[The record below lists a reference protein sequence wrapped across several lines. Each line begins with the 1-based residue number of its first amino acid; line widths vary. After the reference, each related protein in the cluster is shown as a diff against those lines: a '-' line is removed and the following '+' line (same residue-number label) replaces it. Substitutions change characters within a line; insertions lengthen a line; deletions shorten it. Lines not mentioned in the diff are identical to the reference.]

1 MNIPSNLLLCAAL
14 VFGNVL
20 LSNASHI
27 SHSISK
33 IIFHLTNDANEANW
47 KMAQDVWNNDDPGV
61 FPSKANTVEKT
72 ATNFHP
78 QVSFITA
85 VMK

>member
-1 MNIPSNLLLCAAL
+1 M
-14 VFGNVL
+14 
-20 LSNASHI
+20 
-27 SHSISK
+27 
-33 IIFHLTNDANEANW
+33 FHLTNDANEANW